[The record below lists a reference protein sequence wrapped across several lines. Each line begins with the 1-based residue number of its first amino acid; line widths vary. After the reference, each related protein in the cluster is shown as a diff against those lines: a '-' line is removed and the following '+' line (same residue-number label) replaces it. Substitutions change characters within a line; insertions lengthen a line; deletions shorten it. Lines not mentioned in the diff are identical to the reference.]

1 MHMFRFPVTWGQKSD
16 FNIQGA
22 GEISGN
28 IQLPGKLLP
37 FQRVFHRF
45 WQCEKCPVHRFWDFL
60 PHEKHCESS
69 EVFHRF
75 FHRLKTHMVFH
86 RVLHRF
92 WPCENCPFDRFWH
105 FHVKNTVKVH
115 RFFRV
120 FHRFFHRVKTHRVF
134 HRVLHGFWPCENCP
148 FHRFWHFLP
157 CEKHCESSQVF
168 HKVLHGFWPSENC
181 PFTGSQHFHILWKR
195 CEKTCEIEQFTCFFT
210 GYFRGFS
217 QHFHRFSSNSGKCW

>member
-1 MHMFRFPVTWGQKSD
+1 MHMFRFPVTCGQKSD

-75 FHRLKTHMVFH
+75 FHRLKTRMVFH

-92 WPCENCPFDRFWH
+92 WPCENCPFHRFWH

-168 HKVLHGFWPSENC
+168 HRVFHRVLHGFWPCENC
-181 PFTGSQHFHILWKR
+181 PFHRVSTLSHPVKKVWKNMWNWTVHMFLHR
-195 CEKTCEIEQFTCFFT
+195 V
-210 GYFRGFS
+210 
-217 QHFHRFSSNSGKCW
+217 FHRFFTAFSQVFIQ